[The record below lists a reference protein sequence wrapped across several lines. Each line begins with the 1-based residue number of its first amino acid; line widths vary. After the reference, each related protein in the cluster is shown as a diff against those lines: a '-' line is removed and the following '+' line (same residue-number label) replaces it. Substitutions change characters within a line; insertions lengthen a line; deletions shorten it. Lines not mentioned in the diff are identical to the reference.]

1 MYTLLRWMKENLVI
15 QVSKQ
20 HINVE
25 SVTFFIKKKKQEISI
40 VVNALKWYPVNPFL
54 LPDIK

>member
-20 HINVE
+20 HTNVE
-25 SVTFFIKKKKQEISI
+25 SLTFFYKKKEISI
-40 VVNALKWYPVNPFL
+40 EKNALKWYPVNPFL